1 MKKPA
6 IDLVYSVAEIISLFE
21 KTRSIEGFL
30 KKTVSLIAEHMVT
43 DLCSIYLIDQESG
56 NLVLRASTG
65 LKPEAVGSLS
75 LGPGEGITGRALK
88 ELRPI
93 VAPKAKEYPGF
104 KAIPNI
110 DEEPYESFLA
120 VPILHGLRRIGVIVC
135 QHRKAAYFTQRD
147 SRALTAIAAQLA
159 AMIENAMLLMELHQE
174 QRIQGPSDQNLPG
187 MLKGHN
193 ATRGIGLG
201 ASYALT
207 RSSTG
212 AYLHLERDVAYRDG
226 KEAFQEALEETK
238 QQIQELQEE
247 LKLNFLDV
255 GSLIFHAHLLMLTDS
270 AFSGEMVSLIEN
282 GEDAAAAVVEV
293 VNRYISIFAQTDSIS
308 IREKA
313 QDLKDLGHRLLQ
325 NLREE
330 KDTRGDYQDSIIL
343 TEELFPS
350 ELIKLAAQGAAGI
363 IVHKACITS
372 HLQILAQSI
381 KIPMISVD
389 DKRLFSIEDGT
400 RLILDGYQ
408 GNVFIDPE
416 QETLEEFIRISQEH
430 ARLAEIQSVKT
441 RFTLSDGSE
450 LRILANISLLGDL
463 RMARAYGAQGIGLY
477 RSEFPFIIR
486 NDFPSEEEQFLIYRR
501 LFEEFSGLPVYMRIL
516 DIGGDKQ
523 LEFIDE
529 TEEPNPFL
537 GLRAIR
543 FSLKHRDILDT
554 QLRAMLRA
562 GEGEDLRI
570 MIPFL
575 TSLDELRTIKEA
587 ITEQIAELTQEEIPH
602 NPTPAI
608 GIMVE
613 LPATGYILDELAAEC
628 DFMSI
633 GSNDLVQY
641 LLGVDRTN
649 PRVADHYD
657 PYHPAVL
664 RFIAQ
669 VAESCARYKRPLSIC
684 GDAAAEETMFRFA
697 LGVGIRDFSVAPQ
710 AASVLA
716 SYMEKYADQEAQRTF
731 ADRILRLGTGA
742 EVRQESRKA

>member
-21 KTRSIEGFL
+21 QTRSIESFL
-30 KKTVSLIAEHMVT
+30 KQTVTLIAEHMVT

-65 LKPEAVGSLS
+65 LKPEAVGKLS
-75 LGPGEGITGRALK
+75 LAPGEGITGKALK

-93 VAPKAKEYPGF
+93 IAPKAAEYPGF
-104 KAIPNI
+104 KPIPNI

-135 QHRKAAYFTQRD
+135 QHGKAAYFNQRD

-174 QRIQGPSDQNLPG
+174 QKIQGPGDSSLPG
-187 MLKGHN
+187 VLKGHN
-193 ATRGIGLG
+193 ATKGIGLG

-212 AYLHLERDVAYRDG
+212 AYLKVERDVPYATGR
-226 KEAFQEALEETK
+226 ESFLNALEETK
-238 QQIQELQEE
+238 QQIQELQQE
-247 LKLNFLDV
+247 LKKNFLDV

-270 AFSGEMVSLIEN
+270 AFSGEMLTLIES
-282 GEDAAAAVVEV
+282 GKEAAEAVVEV
-293 VNRYISIFAQTDSIS
+293 VNRYISIFSQTDSIAV
-308 IREKA
+308 REKA

-325 NLREE
+325 NLRVE

-389 DKRLFSIEDGT
+389 DKRLFSVEDGT

-408 GNVFIDPE
+408 GNVFINPE
-416 QETLEEFIRISQEH
+416 QETLDEFIRISQEH
-430 ARLAEIQSVKT
+430 ARLPQIQPVRTSY
-441 RFTLSDGSE
+441 TLTDGSE

-463 RMARAYGAQGIGLY
+463 RLAKAYGAQGIGLY

-486 NDFPSEEEQFLIYRR
+486 NDFPSEEEQYLIYRR
-501 LFEEFSGLPVYMRIL
+501 LFEEFDGSPIYMRIL

-543 FSLKHRDILDT
+543 FSLKNRDILDT

-562 GEGEDLRI
+562 GVGGDLRI

-575 TSLDELRTIKEA
+575 TSLDELRTIKA
-587 ITEQIAELTQEEIPH
+587 ALKEQLEELAQDEIPH
-602 NPTPAI
+602 NPQPSL

-613 LPATGYILDELAAEC
+613 LPATGYILEELAGEC

-633 GSNDLVQY
+633 GTNDLVQY

-664 RFIAQ
+664 RFIAN
-669 VAESCARYKRPLSIC
+669 VADTCARHNLPLSIC
-684 GDAAAEETMFRFA
+684 GDVAAEETMFRFA
-697 LGVGIRDFSVAPQ
+697 VGVGIRDFSVAPP
-710 AASVLA
+710 AASSLEKW
-716 SYMEKYADQEAQRTF
+716 MEYCYDHEAQKAFAAEILKLSTGEEIRTKG
-731 ADRILRLGTGA
+731 RRP
-742 EVRQESRKA
+742 

>member
-21 KTRSIEGFL
+21 ETRSIESFL

-56 NLVLRASTG
+56 NLVLQASTG
-65 LKPEAVGSLS
+65 LKPEAIGKLS
-75 LGPGEGITGRALK
+75 LAPGEGITGKALK

-93 VAPKAKEYPGF
+93 IAPKAAEYPGF

-110 DEEPYESFLA
+110 DEERYESFLA

-135 QHRKAAYFTQRD
+135 QHGKAAYFTHRD

-174 QRIQGPSDQNLPG
+174 RKIRGPGESSLPG
-187 MLKGHN
+187 VLKGHN
-193 ATRGIGLG
+193 ATQGIGLG

-212 AYLHLERDVAYRDG
+212 AYLHLERDVEYAEGRDSFL
-226 KEAFQEALEETK
+226 AALEDTK
-238 QQIQELQEE
+238 HQIQELQEE
-247 LKLNFLDV
+247 LKRNFLDV

-270 AFSGEMVSLIEN
+270 AFSGEMLSLID
-282 GEDAAAAVVEV
+282 GGQQAAEAVIAV
-293 VNRYISIFAQTDSIS
+293 VNRYISIFAKTDSIS
-308 IREKA
+308 VREKA

-325 NLREE
+325 NLRVE

-381 KIPMISVD
+381 RIPMISVD

-408 GNVFIDPE
+408 ANVFIDPE
-416 QETLEEFIRISQEH
+416 QETLDEFIRISREH
-430 ARLAEIQSVKT
+430 ARLPQIQPIQT
-441 RFTLSDGSE
+441 RFTLTDGSE

-463 RMARAYGAQGIGLY
+463 RLAKAYGAQGIGLY

-486 NDFPSEEEQFLIYRR
+486 NDFPSEEEQYLIYRR
-501 LFEEFSGLPVYMRIL
+501 LFEEFDQAPIYMRIL

-543 FSLKHRDILDT
+543 FSLKNRDILDT

-562 GEGEDLRI
+562 GAGGDLRI

-575 TSLDELRTIKEA
+575 TSLDELRA
-587 ITEQIAELTQEEIPH
+587 IRIALNEQLEELSQEDIPH
-602 NPTPAI
+602 NPAPLL

-613 LPATGYILDELAAEC
+613 LPATGYILEELAGEC

-633 GSNDLVQY
+633 GTNDLVQY

-664 RFIAQ
+664 RFIAR
-669 VAESCARYKRPLSIC
+669 VADTCARHKLPLSIC
-684 GDAAAEETMFRFA
+684 GDAAADETMFRFA
-697 LGVGIRDFSVAPQ
+697 VGIGIRDFSVAPP
-710 AASVLA
+710 AAAALETW
-716 SYMEKYADQEAQRTF
+716 MERCYDSRDQQTF
-731 ADRILRLGTGA
+731 AQSLLELGTGA
-742 EVRQESRKA
+742 EIRRSNQQT